1 MEVAMILRYTIIA
14 LLLSLSMA
22 QVSLAAPP
30 QPNASG
36 GSEERQ
42 VPASI
47 LSIIPAQG
55 EPGGIVTLYGNGF
68 SSGITAYLGNTAIP
82 AKVLSAKHLSFE
94 IPKLDPGLYALYL
107 KRKDGITS
115 SIYNFTILPLKPV
128 VTGIQPDK
136 ISACDSGGAREAH
149 ISGRNFQERS
159 MVMFDGAA
167 IGSRFISPDSIDFA
181 VPDVQAGLHQ
191 VQIRNP
197 GDAYSTVMGL
207 FIDAKPEITS
217 ISQGE
222 AYVNYYN
229 LIINGRNFQ
238 QNSSLIV
245 DGNSIPGIGAYAPGQ
260 EKFVFVN
267 CNQII
272 YERYPYDTSPK
283 NIRLQIINPNGESS
297 PVIQITAP

>member
-1 MEVAMILRYTIIA
+1 MILRYTITTFFLF
-14 LLLSLSMA
+14 LLMA
-22 QVSLAAPP
+22 QAAVAVPARS
-30 QPNASG
+30 NG
-36 GSEERQ
+36 TKGSEDRRIP
-42 VPASI
+42 VSI

-55 EPGGIVTLYGNGF
+55 EPGGSVTLYGNGF
-68 SSGITAYLGNTAIP
+68 NDGITAYLGNTAIP
-82 AKVLSAKHLSFE
+82 ARVLSAKHLSFD
-94 IPKLDPGLYALYL
+94 IPRLDPGLYALYL
-107 KRKDGITS
+107 QRKDGITS

-136 ISACDSGGAREAH
+136 ISACDSGGARETR

-167 IGSRFISPDSIDFA
+167 IGSHFISPEAIAFT

-191 VQIRNP
+191 VQVRNP
-197 GDAYSTVMGL
+197 GDAYSTVMAL
-207 FIDAKPEITS
+207 FIDARPEITS
-217 ISQGE
+217 LSQGDE
-222 AYVNYYN
+222 YVNYYN

-245 DGNSIPGIGAYAPGQ
+245 DGNSIPGIGAYSAGRD
-260 EKFVFVN
+260 KFVYIN

-297 PVIQITAP
+297 PVVQITAP